1 MCKRV
6 YAVADIAQAFQV
18 SRVTRAGTGN
28 ARHAH
33 CDRGENGGHF
43 PGGVL
48 ARSAL
53 LQPPL

>member
-33 CDRGENGGHF
+33 CDRGDNGGHF
-43 PGGVL
+43 PWGVL

-53 LQPPL
+53 LQPLL